1 MYNGKRISQLT
12 TDSCSQLKKEKW
24 EACHPFGEKTSHP
37 VCSIEMDES
46 MLLEL
51 YQAHSYCNELRVLE
65 IASPCFSKKDK
76 GHLKAQFITKQ
87 IADECLE
94 MWQQKQPGKKAKST
108 KNIQNEPLSNPTVEI
123 GPPLQT
129 VPPLQPF
136 IQTFTTTQET
146 FGQDFIDIE
155 PDSIV
160 ETIEEDE
167 EQYQDGLEQDFIDS
181 EEVFET
187 KPVSIPKKSK
197 PSFLM
202 YIGMVLVGI
211 VISLVVL
218 YILIYYI
225 S

>member
-12 TDSCSQLKKEKW
+12 ADSCSQLKKEKW

-51 YQAHSYCNELRVLE
+51 YQAHSSCNELRVLE

-94 MWQQKQPGKKAKST
+94 MWQQKQPGKKGKST
-108 KNIQNEPLSNPTVEI
+108 KTIQNEPTVQT
-123 GPPLQT
+123 PPLQT

-136 IQTFTTTQET
+136 IQTSTIDTIQDT

-155 PDSIV
+155 PDSME

-167 EQYQDGLEQDFIDS
+167 EQYQNGLEQDFIDS
-181 EEVFET
+181 EEVFE